1 MHVCDSRLELLK
13 KIKKVK
19 KHFIKNYQ
27 NINSILEIIKKYNI
41 DDCVSFASD
50 TTLQQVNIIKKKM
63 RKTHFNNNAIQICIK
78 KNLFRKF
85 QKKNK
90 LSFPKF
96 IDSNA
101 HILKFQDFDK
111 KYLVKPN
118 SSSGSQGI
126 FNLSKKLKSKK
137 FVELCKISRSYSS
150 DKKII
155 LERKLK
161 GIEYGGNCY
170 IYQNNIINLSITR
183 KKIKNN
189 KIIGHIFPSN
199 ISYKKETKIKN
210 YIQKILNK
218 LKIITAIINFDI
230 KIYKNEIFFLEISLR
245 NGGNGLT
252 EVIKLK
258 SLFDYERIVFDQ
270 KKYRCKVSD
279 QYYYCSYL
287 FGSLKEGILKNIKNL
302 PKKNKS
308 VLQIQLFKNKNEKVY
323 KFINNT
329 NAIGMVIFKIKKIS
343 DYDSFTKKIHGSM
356 KVNLVN

>member
-1 MHVCDSRLELLK
+1 
-13 KIKKVK
+13 
-19 KHFIKNYQ
+19 
-27 NINSILEIIKKYNI
+27 
-41 DDCVSFASD
+41 
-50 TTLQQVNIIKKKM
+50 M
-63 RKTHFNNNAIQICIK
+63 RKTHFNNNAIQIGIK

-137 FVELCKISRSYSS
+137 FVELCKISRSYSP

-155 LERKLK
+155 LERKIK
-161 GIEYGGNCY
+161 GIEYGGNCF
-170 IYQNNIINLSITR
+170 IYQNNIINLSITK

-189 KIIGHIFPSN
+189 KVIGHIFPSN

-302 PKKNKS
+302 PKKISPYYRFNF
-308 VLQIQLFKNKNEKVY
+308 L
-323 KFINNT
+323 
-329 NAIGMVIFKIKKIS
+329 KIKMRKCTS
-343 DYDSFTKKIHGSM
+343 S
-356 KVNLVN
+356 